1 MIFSI
6 FSTFYYLR
14 CSAHPRSKFEISKR
28 MSRTWS
34 SPSRWTLRNSISK
47 GSIRSTRGCFCS
59 SWRGRGTSL
68 ERSVNKFL
76 SFSSLS
82 KFNSFFFSYFSFPD
96 ECLIFHFFF
105 FFFQADY
112 DSDVVLRARKVY
124 RDNDIYLNFERM
136 KVKIRIGKAHL
147 HLSNL
152 FGGDT
157 VLGKLINKLENLVS
171 RNNSNYNLE

>member
-34 SPSRWTLRNSISK
+34 SPSRSTLRNSISK

-76 SFSSLS
+76 SFPSLS
-82 KFNSFFFSYFSFPD
+82 KFNSFFFSYFSFFD
-96 ECLIFHFFF
+96 ECLIFHIFFF
-105 FFFQADY
+105 LLSSRLWFRRRFTGAQ
-112 DSDVVLRARKVY
+112 SVQRQW
-124 RDNDIYLNFERM
+124 YLSELWEDESEDQDWQSTF
-136 KVKIRIGKAHL
+136 A
-147 HLSNL
+147 S
-152 FGGDT
+152 
-157 VLGKLINKLENLVS
+157 
-171 RNNSNYNLE
+171 

>member
-34 SPSRWTLRNSISK
+34 SLSRSTLRNSISK

-76 SFSSLS
+76 SFPSLS
-82 KFNSFFFSYFSFPD
+82 KFNSFFFSYFSFFD
-96 ECLIFHFFF
+96 ECLIFHIFFF
-105 FFFQADY
+105 LLSSRLWFRRRFTGAQ
-112 DSDVVLRARKVY
+112 SVQRQW
-124 RDNDIYLNFERM
+124 YLSELWEDESEDQDWQSTF
-136 KVKIRIGKAHL
+136 A
-147 HLSNL
+147 S
-152 FGGDT
+152 
-157 VLGKLINKLENLVS
+157 
-171 RNNSNYNLE
+171 

>member
-34 SPSRWTLRNSISK
+34 SLSRSTLRNSISK

-68 ERSVNKFL
+68 ERSVYKFL
-76 SFSSLS
+76 SFPSLS
-82 KFNSFFFSYFSFPD
+82 KFNSFFFSYFSFFD
-96 ECLIFHFFF
+96 ECLIFHIFFF
-105 FFFQADY
+105 LLSSRLWFRRRFTGAQ
-112 DSDVVLRARKVY
+112 SVQRQW
-124 RDNDIYLNFERM
+124 YLSELWEDESEDQDWQSTF
-136 KVKIRIGKAHL
+136 A
-147 HLSNL
+147 S
-152 FGGDT
+152 
-157 VLGKLINKLENLVS
+157 
-171 RNNSNYNLE
+171 

>member
-82 KFNSFFFSYFSFPD
+82 KFNSFFFSYFSFFD
-96 ECLIFHFFF
+96 ECLIFHIFFF
-105 FFFQADY
+105 LLSSRLWFRRRFTGAQ
-112 DSDVVLRARKVY
+112 SVQRQW
-124 RDNDIYLNFERM
+124 YLSELWEDESEDQDWQSTF
-136 KVKIRIGKAHL
+136 A
-147 HLSNL
+147 S
-152 FGGDT
+152 
-157 VLGKLINKLENLVS
+157 
-171 RNNSNYNLE
+171 

>member
-34 SPSRWTLRNSISK
+34 SLSRSTLRNSISK

-82 KFNSFFFSYFSFPD
+82 KFNSFFFSYFSFFD
-96 ECLIFHFFF
+96 ECLIFHIFFF
-105 FFFQADY
+105 LLSSRLWFRRRFTGAQ
-112 DSDVVLRARKVY
+112 SVQRQW
-124 RDNDIYLNFERM
+124 YLSELWEDESEDQDWQSTF
-136 KVKIRIGKAHL
+136 A
-147 HLSNL
+147 S
-152 FGGDT
+152 
-157 VLGKLINKLENLVS
+157 
-171 RNNSNYNLE
+171 

>member
-34 SPSRWTLRNSISK
+34 SPSRSTLRNSISK
-47 GSIRSTRGCFCS
+47 ESIRSTRGCFCS

-82 KFNSFFFSYFSFPD
+82 KFNSFFFLFFITWWMFNFS
-96 ECLIFHFFF
+96 FFF
-105 FFFQADY
+105 FSSFKPIMIQTSFYGRAKCTETMIFIWT
-112 DSDVVLRARKVY
+112 LREWKWRSGLAKHICILAICSAVT
-124 RDNDIYLNFERM
+124 
-136 KVKIRIGKAHL
+136 
-147 HLSNL
+147 L
-152 FGGDT
+152 F
-157 VLGKLINKLENLVS
+157 LVS
-171 RNNSNYNLE
+171 

>member
-76 SFSSLS
+76 SFPSLS
-82 KFNSFFFSYFSFPD
+82 KFNSFFFSYFSFFD
-96 ECLIFHFFF
+96 ECLIFHIFFF
-105 FFFQADY
+105 LLSSRLWFRRRFTGAQ
-112 DSDVVLRARKVY
+112 SVQRQW
-124 RDNDIYLNFERM
+124 YLSELWEDESEDQDWQSTF
-136 KVKIRIGKAHL
+136 A
-147 HLSNL
+147 S
-152 FGGDT
+152 
-157 VLGKLINKLENLVS
+157 
-171 RNNSNYNLE
+171 

>member
-34 SPSRWTLRNSISK
+34 SLSRSTLRNSISK

-76 SFSSLS
+76 SFLS
-82 KFNSFFFSYFSFPD
+82 KFNSFFFSYFSFFD
-96 ECLIFHFFF
+96 ECLIFHIFFF
-105 FFFQADY
+105 LLSSRLWFRRRFTGAQ
-112 DSDVVLRARKVY
+112 SVQRQW
-124 RDNDIYLNFERM
+124 YLSELWEDESEDQDWQSTF
-136 KVKIRIGKAHL
+136 A
-147 HLSNL
+147 S
-152 FGGDT
+152 
-157 VLGKLINKLENLVS
+157 
-171 RNNSNYNLE
+171 

>member
-34 SPSRWTLRNSISK
+34 SLSRSTLRNSISK

-82 KFNSFFFSYFSFPD
+82 KFNSFFFLFFITWWMFNFS
-96 ECLIFHFFF
+96 FFF
-105 FFFQADY
+105 FFSSFKPIMIQTSFYGRAKCTETMIFIWT
-112 DSDVVLRARKVY
+112 LRGWKWRSGLAKHICILAICSAVT
-124 RDNDIYLNFERM
+124 
-136 KVKIRIGKAHL
+136 
-147 HLSNL
+147 L
-152 FGGDT
+152 F
-157 VLGKLINKLENLVS
+157 LVS
-171 RNNSNYNLE
+171 

>member
-34 SPSRWTLRNSISK
+34 SPSRSTLRNSISK

-82 KFNSFFFSYFSFPD
+82 KFNSFFFSYFSFFD
-96 ECLIFHFFF
+96 ECLIFHIFFF
-105 FFFQADY
+105 LLSSRLWFRRRFTGAQ
-112 DSDVVLRARKVY
+112 SVQRQW
-124 RDNDIYLNFERM
+124 YLSELWEDESEDQDWQSTF
-136 KVKIRIGKAHL
+136 A
-147 HLSNL
+147 S
-152 FGGDT
+152 
-157 VLGKLINKLENLVS
+157 
-171 RNNSNYNLE
+171 